1 MKNSL
6 LFFFLFGVAVV
17 VGCAS
22 QKHKVTST
30 KPAPTAAS
38 QAIVT
43 PEVSLA
49 AKVLSVNTVGHFVVL
64 GFPNGNLPKLLQTLS
79 IYRAGLKVG
88 EVKITG
94 PQSANNIVADLISGE
109 AKIEDTVRDQ

>member
-1 MKNSL
+1 MKKSL
-6 LFFFLFGVAVV
+6 LLFLLLGVAVV

-22 QKHKVTST
+22 QKHKAAST
-30 KPAPTAAS
+30 KPAMAGS

-49 AKVLSVNTVGHFVVL
+49 AKVLSVNAVGHFVVL

-79 IYRAGLKVG
+79 LYRAGLKVG

-94 PQSANNIVADLISGE
+94 PQSENNIVADLISGE
-109 AKIEDTVRDQ
+109 AKIGDTIRDQ